1 MERVLSEKKVEDESL
16 ESNILGI
23 VRGYKRGKSDH
34 FAANE
39 KNFMEERKEDKEQQ
53 QCILDLS
60 TENNMRFP

>member
-1 MERVLSEKKVEDESL
+1 MKSPMERVLSEKKVEDESL

-39 KNFMEERKEDKEQQ
+39 KNFMEERTRRQGTTTMY
-53 QCILDLS
+53 I
-60 TENNMRFP
+60 RFINRE